1 MTSAGRIPGSK
12 TIKKAIV
19 ALQAS
24 FASKISTS
32 RIMETGHRSIL
43 VMDRSGHVQSI
54 LAITDIMVLGQ
65 SFQRCLHML

>member
-1 MTSAGRIPGSK
+1 MKNRDNSALFRRFI
-12 TIKKAIV
+12 
-19 ALQAS
+19 
-24 FASKISTS
+24 FFTS

-43 VMDRSGHVQSI
+43 VMDRDGHVQSI